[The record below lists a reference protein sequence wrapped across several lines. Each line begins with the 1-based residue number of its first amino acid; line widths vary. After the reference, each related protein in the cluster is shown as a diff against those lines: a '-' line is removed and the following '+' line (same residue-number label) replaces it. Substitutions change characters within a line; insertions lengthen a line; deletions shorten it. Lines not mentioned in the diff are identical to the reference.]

1 MNESN
6 KIETLESTRD
16 KMALKCLETSK
27 EEKIILMEKAKAK
40 IQREIKILVNISTF
54 KKDNS

>member
-1 MNESN
+1 MRDEVSSR
-6 KIETLESTRD
+6 KIEACKEN
-16 KMALKCLETSK
+16 KMN
-27 EEKIILMEKAKAK
+27 LMEKAKAK

>member
-1 MNESN
+1 MVEMTRDEMSSSR
-6 KIETLESTRD
+6 KIESFKEN
-16 KMALKCLETSK
+16 KMN
-27 EEKIILMEKAKAK
+27 LMEKAKAK